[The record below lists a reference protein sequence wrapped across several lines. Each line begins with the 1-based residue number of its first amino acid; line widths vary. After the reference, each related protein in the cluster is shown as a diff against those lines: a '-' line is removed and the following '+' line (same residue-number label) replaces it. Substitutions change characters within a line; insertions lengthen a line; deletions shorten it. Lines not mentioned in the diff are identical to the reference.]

1 MIYDAYLNIF
11 KYKLN
16 FIYKFFKKDLN
27 IVDKL

>member
-1 MIYDAYLNIF
+1 MIYDAYLKYF
-11 KYKLN
+11 KYILN